1 MHRNNPREKVRPKT
15 MIVIKKYSNRRLY
28 DTNSSAYVNLHQIA
42 DKIREGHRI
51 KVVDAK
57 EGDDLTQQILLQILL
72 EIQGTQ
78 ELLPNGLLHRMI
90 RTTNENP
97 MQRLVLS
104 QLATG
109 LQLLEQQLAAFD
121 TQAGWSKQEP
131 APPFP
136 EEPPTEEPAPKPK
149 KRGASSKSPPPEPA
163 PKPAPDTSNEG
174 GGELDDLRAR
184 LAALEKRL
192 SD

>member
-1 MHRNNPREKVRPKT
+1 

-28 DTNSSAYVNLHQIA
+28 DTSSSAYVNLHQIA

-97 MQRLVLS
+97 MQKLVLS

-121 TQAGWSKQEP
+121 AQAGWTRQEP
-131 APPFP
+131 APPYP
-136 EEPPTEEPAPKPK
+136 GDRTAKPERPGPKKAKAPPPAEEEPPTK
-149 KRGASSKSPPPEPA
+149 
-163 PKPAPDTSNEG
+163 DD
-174 GGELDDLRAR
+174 ELDDLRAR

>member
-1 MHRNNPREKVRPKT
+1 

-28 DTNSSAYVNLHQIA
+28 DTSSSAYVNLHQIA

-121 TQAGWSKQEP
+121 TQAGWTRQEP

-136 EEPPTEEPAPKPK
+136 DDPPAEDPPPKSRSRSAPKK
-149 KRGASSKSPPPEPA
+149 KGPTSKTPPPSPPDGASNASGK
-163 PKPAPDTSNEG
+163 DD